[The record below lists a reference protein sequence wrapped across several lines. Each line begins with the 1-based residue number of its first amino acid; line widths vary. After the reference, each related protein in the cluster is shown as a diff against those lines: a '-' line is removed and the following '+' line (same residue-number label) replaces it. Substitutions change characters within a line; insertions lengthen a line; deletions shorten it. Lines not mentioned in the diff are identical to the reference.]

1 MGLVSIGILVGMV
14 NMIVAEYRWKEE
26 TQIFTSAKKLQITGQ
41 IAKKEYVNDR
51 LRFELAVSG
60 YQNHILVY
68 LEDAQSSDCSFD
80 TSAYIQDAVIT
91 VTGTVSEFDAPT
103 NQGQFNEREYYKSKG
118 MLAKLYASQAC
129 VVRVPKIPWREA
141 AFLLRQRLT
150 EIFSTHLPQEEAGI
164 LATMLAG
171 DRALLDPDVKK
182 LFQNAGIS
190 HILTISGMHIS
201 MIGMALWMLSRKICL
216 RRGWSVAWIV
226 ACLMFY
232 GTMTGMGIST
242 MRAVGMFAL
251 YLLAQL
257 VGRNYDSLSAWAVW
271 GSILLLQNPFLI
283 CNVSFQFSF
292 LAVFAVIISS
302 DVIKTEKQITIKS
315 GLSKLMIPF
324 LLQVFTYPLVACYYY
339 ELPVYAIFI
348 NLLLLPY
355 LGVVM
360 GLGFL
365 GAVLFL
371 CCPFSVSV
379 VWLPVHWILYVYV
392 RVCEFVSALPAHTW
406 IVGKPSGMKVFV
418 YYLLL
423 AGLIALLYA
432 KKEKLYQQFL
442 WQIGGS
448 IALVLLL
455 SISGQRGF
463 EVDFLDVG
471 QGDASYIRSSDGCS
485 MFVDG
490 GSTSTKEV
498 GTYRI
503 LPFLKSKGIRDI
515 DYWVLSHLDEDHV
528 SGFYEVLES
537 GYPIRC
543 LLLAKDIAADDEKSR
558 LLTAVGKYDL
568 DIVWLERGDVVKL
581 GEKSRLRIL
590 SPGGGIPIGDRNDA
604 SLVFL
609 LEDDDFSGLWT
620 GDITAKQEEAM
631 MNQGDRIGQ
640 VTLYKAAHHGSK
652 YSNSKEYLQK
662 LSPQISIISCNRYNR
677 YGHPGEEAIAHM
689 EASGSKLYYTMYGGQ
704 ISVYR
709 EKEKLHV
716 REFSD

>member
-1 MGLVSIGILVGMV
+1 M
-14 NMIVAEYRWKEE
+14 
-26 TQIFTSAKKLQITGQ
+26 
-41 IAKKEYVNDR
+41 
-51 LRFELAVSG
+51 
-60 YQNHILVY
+60 
-68 LEDAQSSDCSFD
+68 
-80 TSAYIQDAVIT
+80 
-91 VTGTVSEFDAPT
+91 
-103 NQGQFNEREYYKSKG
+103 
-118 MLAKLYASQAC
+118 
-129 VVRVPKIPWREA
+129 
-141 AFLLRQRLT
+141 
-150 EIFSTHLPQEEAGI
+150 
-164 LATMLAG
+164 
-171 DRALLDPDVKK
+171 
-182 LFQNAGIS
+182 
-190 HILTISGMHIS
+190 
-201 MIGMALWMLSRKICL
+201 
-216 RRGWSVAWIV
+216 
-226 ACLMFY
+226 
-232 GTMTGMGIST
+232 
-242 MRAVGMFAL
+242 
-251 YLLAQL
+251 
-257 VGRNYDSLSAWAVW
+257 
-271 GSILLLQNPFLI
+271 
-283 CNVSFQFSF
+283 SFQFSF

-471 QGDASYIRSSDGCS
+471 QGDASYIRSSGGCS

-503 LPFLKSKGIRDI
+503 LPFLTKSAASATPPPLQNTILLKRCFR
-515 DYWVLSHLDEDHV
+515 LSASFPSNQSREPKQGAV
-528 SGFYEVLES
+528 RVF
-537 GYPIRC
+537 I
-543 LLLAKDIAADDEKSR
+543 LLCAR
-558 LLTAVGKYDL
+558 LLSVPPAKACAISL
-568 DIVWLERGDVVKL
+568 MKIFF
-581 GEKSRLRIL
+581 L
-590 SPGGGIPIGDRNDA
+590 SLA
-604 SLVFL
+604 
-609 LEDDDFSGLWT
+609 
-620 GDITAKQEEAM
+620 
-631 MNQGDRIGQ
+631 
-640 VTLYKAAHHGSK
+640 
-652 YSNSKEYLQK
+652 
-662 LSPQISIISCNRYNR
+662 
-677 YGHPGEEAIAHM
+677 
-689 EASGSKLYYTMYGGQ
+689 
-704 ISVYR
+704 
-709 EKEKLHV
+709 
-716 REFSD
+716 